1 MRLSNCE
8 ANLILPWRKIV
19 LIGFDKA
26 GKRFGT
32 LDAVKEFSMTIK
44 DEEILGLLG
53 PNGAGKTTL
62 MLMMGTVYRPT
73 SGKISVNGL
82 DVVQHPND
90 VRKMIGIAFQDPRVD
105 GILGAFDV
113 LNWHLKM
120 TTNLDKV
127 EREDRVE
134 KVLRAVDLWDARNKR
149 TWLMSGGMRKKVE
162 DCKVL
167 AQRPKIAVFDEPTA
181 FLDVPSR
188 LLMWKMI
195 RELRDEGSTV
205 IVATNMM
212 DEAERLSDR
221 VAIVNLGK
229 LVAIDTPEQLKGKTK
244 GGEVLELTVGNGQ
257 EFPRECLTQFSEVQ
271 DVSQENNKVTVYLS
285 GGRLLLPKIV
295 ETLTNRGVKIDSV
308 HLKEVT
314 LEDVFLNYTGHR
326 LE

>member
-1 MRLSNCE
+1 M
-8 ANLILPWRKIV
+8 
-19 LIGFDKA
+19 IGFDKA

-32 LDAVKEFSMTIK
+32 LDAVKEFSMTIR

-127 EREDRVE
+127 EREARVE

-212 DEAERLSDR
+212 DEAERLSER

-271 DVSQENNKVTVYLS
+271 DVNQENNKVTVYLS

>member
-1 MRLSNCE
+1 M
-8 ANLILPWRKIV
+8 
-19 LIGFDKA
+19 IGFDRA

-32 LDAVKEFSMTIK
+32 LDAVKEFSMTIQ

-229 LVAIDTPEQLKGKTK
+229 LVAIDTPEQLKAKTK

-271 DVSQENNKVTVYLS
+271 DVSQENNKVSVYLS

>member
-1 MRLSNCE
+1 M
-8 ANLILPWRKIV
+8 ID
-19 LIGFDKA
+19 FDKT

-32 LDAVKEFSMTIK
+32 LDAVKDFSMTIN

-90 VRKMIGIAFQDPRVD
+90 VRKTIGIAFQDPRVD

-120 TTNLDKV
+120 TTTLDKA
-127 EREDRVE
+127 EREARVE
-134 KVLRAVDLWDARNKR
+134 KVLRAVELWDARNKR

-221 VAIVNLGK
+221 VAIVNLGR
-229 LVAIDTPEQLKGKTK
+229 LVAIDTPEQLKSKTK
-244 GGEVLELTVGNGQ
+244 GGEVLELTLGDGQ
-257 EFPRECLTQFSEVQ
+257 ECPTDLLTQFSEVQ
-271 DVSQENNKVTVYLS
+271 DVSQENNKVTVYLT

>member
-1 MRLSNCE
+1 M
-8 ANLILPWRKIV
+8 
-19 LIGFDKA
+19 IGFDKA

-32 LDAVKEFSMTIK
+32 LDAVKEFSMTIQ

-73 SGKISVNGL
+73 SGTISVNGL

-120 TTNLDKV
+120 TTTLDKA
-127 EREDRVE
+127 EREARVE
-134 KVLRAVDLWDARNKR
+134 KVLRAVELWDARNKR

-167 AQRPKIAVFDEPTA
+167 AQRPMIAVFDEPTA

-221 VAIVNLGK
+221 VAIVNLGR
-229 LVAIDTPEQLKGKTK
+229 LVAIDTPEQLKSKTK
-244 GGEVLELTVGNGQ
+244 GGEVLELTLGDGQ
-257 EFPRECLTQFSEVQ
+257 ECPTDLLTQFSEVQ
-271 DVSQENNKVTVYLS
+271 DVNQENNKVTVYLS

-314 LEDVFLNYTGHR
+314 LEDVFLNYTGQR

>member
-1 MRLSNCE
+1 M
-8 ANLILPWRKIV
+8 
-19 LIGFDKA
+19 IGFDKA

-32 LDAVKEFSMTIK
+32 LDAVKEFSMTIQ

-229 LVAIDTPEQLKGKTK
+229 LVAIDAPEQLKGKTK

-271 DVSQENNKVTVYLS
+271 EVKQENNKVTVYLS

>member
-1 MRLSNCE
+1 MISFE
-8 ANLILPWRKIV
+8 
-19 LIGFDKA
+19 KA

-32 LDAVKEFSMTIK
+32 LDAVKDFSLDIHDK
-44 DEEILGLLG
+44 EILGLLG

-73 SGKISVNGL
+73 SGTIMVDGL
-82 DVVQHPND
+82 DVMKHPND
-90 VRKMIGIAFQDPRVD
+90 VRKLIGIAFQDPRLD

-120 TTNLDKV
+120 TTDLDK
-127 EREDRVE
+127 EQRAERVE
-134 KVLRAVDLWDARNKR
+134 EVLRALDLWDARKKR

-162 DCKVL
+162 DCKIL
-167 AQRPKIAVFDEPTA
+167 SQRPKIAVFDEPTA

-212 DEAERLSDR
+212 DEAERLSER

-229 LVAIDTPEQLKGKTK
+229 LVAIDSPEKLKGSTK
-244 GGEVLELTVGNGQ
+244 GGEVLEITVADGQ
-257 EFPRECLTQFSEVQ
+257 ECPKDLLTQFSEVRDVAQ
-271 DVSQENNKVTVYLS
+271 DDNKVSIYLS
-285 GGRLLLPKIV
+285 QGRLLLPKIV
-295 ETLTNRGVKIDSV
+295 ETLTNRGVKIESV

-314 LEDVFLNYTGHR
+314 LEDVFLNYTGQR
-326 LE
+326 LD

>member
-1 MRLSNCE
+1 MITFERT
-8 ANLILPWRKIV
+8 
-19 LIGFDKA
+19 
-26 GKRFGT
+26 GKRFGN
-32 LDAVKEFSMTIK
+32 LDAVKDFSITIK
-44 DEEILGLLG
+44 DGEILGLLG

-73 SGKISVNGL
+73 SGTITVNGF
-82 DVVQHPND
+82 DVVKHPNE
-90 VRKMIGIAFQDPRVD
+90 VRRLIGIAFQDPRVD
-105 GILGAFDV
+105 GILSGFEV

-120 TTNLDKV
+120 TTTLDKDERRRSV
-127 EREDRVE
+127 EDAL
-134 KVLRAVDLWDARNKR
+134 KALDLWESRKKR
-149 TWLMSGGMRKKVE
+149 TWLMSGGMKKKVE
-162 DCKVL
+162 DAKILV
-167 AQRPKIAVFDEPTA
+167 QRPSIAVFDEPTA

-188 LLMWKMI
+188 LLVWKMI

-271 DVSQENNKVTVYLS
+271 DVNQENNKVTVYLS

>member
-1 MRLSNCE
+1 
-8 ANLILPWRKIV
+8 
-19 LIGFDKA
+19 
-26 GKRFGT
+26 
-32 LDAVKEFSMTIK
+32 MTIR

-127 EREDRVE
+127 EREARVE

-212 DEAERLSDR
+212 DEAERLSER

-271 DVSQENNKVTVYLS
+271 DVNQENNKVTVYLS

>member
-1 MRLSNCE
+1 MIS
-8 ANLILPWRKIV
+8 
-19 LIGFDKA
+19 FDNA
-26 GKRFGT
+26 GKRFGSV
-32 LDAVKEFSMTIK
+32 DAVREFSLTIQ

-82 DVVQHPND
+82 DVHDHPND
-90 VRKMIGIAFQDPRVD
+90 VRKLIGIAFQDPRVD

-120 TTNLDKV
+120 TTTLDAE
-127 EREDRVE
+127 ERIERVE
-134 KVLRAVDLWDARNKR
+134 KVLRAVDLWEARNKR

-221 VAIVNLGK
+221 VAIVNLGR
-229 LVAIDTPEQLKGKTK
+229 LVAIDTPERLKGKTK
-244 GGEVLELTVGNGQ
+244 GGEVLELTIGNGL
-257 EFPRECLTQFSEVQ
+257 EFPRELLTQFSEVQ
-271 DVSQENNKVTVYLS
+271 DVTQVENKVTVYLS
-285 GGRLLLPKIV
+285 SGRLLLSKIV
-295 ETLTNRGVKIDSV
+295 ETLTNQGVKIDSV

-314 LEDVFLNYTGHR
+314 LEDVFLNHTGQK

>member
-1 MRLSNCE
+1 MS
-8 ANLILPWRKIV
+8 IH
-19 LIGFDKA
+19 
-26 GKRFGT
+26 
-32 LDAVKEFSMTIK
+32 

-120 TTNLDKV
+120 TTSLNKA
-127 EREDRVE
+127 EREARVE

-229 LVAIDTPEQLKGKTK
+229 LVAIDTPEQLKSKTK

-257 EFPRECLTQFSEVQ
+257 EFPRECLTQFDEVQ
-271 DVSQENNKVTVYLS
+271 DVNQENNKVTVYLS

>member
-1 MRLSNCE
+1 MFQGNT
-8 ANLILPWRKIV
+8 A

-32 LDAVKEFSMTIK
+32 LDAVKEFSMTIQ

-229 LVAIDTPEQLKGKTK
+229 LVAIDAPEQLKGKTK

-271 DVSQENNKVTVYLS
+271 DVKQENNKVTVYLS

>member
-1 MRLSNCE
+1 
-8 ANLILPWRKIV
+8 
-19 LIGFDKA
+19 
-26 GKRFGT
+26 
-32 LDAVKEFSMTIK
+32 MTIQ

-73 SGKISVNGL
+73 SGRISVNGL

-134 KVLRAVDLWDARNKR
+134 KVLRAVDLWEARNKR

-221 VAIVNLGK
+221 VAIVNLGR

-244 GGEVLELTVGNGQ
+244 GGEVLELTLGNGQ

-271 DVSQENNKVTVYLS
+271 DVSQEDNKVTVYLS

-314 LEDVFLNYTGHR
+314 LEDVFLNYTGHK

>member
-1 MRLSNCE
+1 MIS
-8 ANLILPWRKIV
+8 
-19 LIGFDKA
+19 FDRT

-32 LDAVKEFSMTIK
+32 LDAVKEFSMTIN

-120 TTNLDKV
+120 TTTLEKE
-127 EREDRVE
+127 EREARVE
-134 KVLRAVDLWDARNKR
+134 KVLRAVELWDARNKR

-212 DEAERLSDR
+212 DEAERLSNR
-221 VAIVNLGK
+221 VAIVNLGR
-229 LVAIDTPEQLKGKTK
+229 LVAIDTPEQLKSRTK
-244 GGEVLELTVGNGQ
+244 GGEVLELTLGDGQ
-257 EFPRECLTQFSEVQ
+257 ECPTDLLTQFSEVQ
-271 DVSQENNKVTVYLS
+271 DVNQENNKVTVYLS

>member
-1 MRLSNCE
+1 M
-8 ANLILPWRKIV
+8 
-19 LIGFDKA
+19 IGFDKA

-32 LDAVKEFSMTIK
+32 LDAVKEFSMTIL

-167 AQRPKIAVFDEPTA
+167 SQRPKIAVFDEPTA

-257 EFPRECLTQFSEVQ
+257 DFPRECLTQFSEVQ
-271 DVSQENNKVTVYLS
+271 DVNQENNKVTVYLT

>member
-1 MRLSNCE
+1 M
-8 ANLILPWRKIV
+8 
-19 LIGFDKA
+19 IGFDKA

-32 LDAVKEFSMTIK
+32 LDAVREFSMTIQ

-127 EREDRVE
+127 ERKDRVE

-221 VAIVNLGK
+221 VAIVNLGR
-229 LVAIDTPEQLKGKTK
+229 LVAIDTPEQLKSKTK
-244 GGEVLELTVGNGQ
+244 SGEVLELTLGDGQ
-257 EFPRECLTQFSEVQ
+257 ECPADLLTQFSEVQ

>member
-1 MRLSNCE
+1 
-8 ANLILPWRKIV
+8 

-271 DVSQENNKVTVYLS
+271 EVNQENNKVTVYLS

>member
-1 MRLSNCE
+1 M
-8 ANLILPWRKIV
+8 
-19 LIGFDKA
+19 IGFDGA

-32 LDAVKEFSMTIK
+32 LDAVKEFSMTIQ

-221 VAIVNLGK
+221 VAIVNLGR

-271 DVSQENNKVTVYLS
+271 DVKQENNKVTVYLS

>member
-1 MRLSNCE
+1 
-8 ANLILPWRKIV
+8 
-19 LIGFDKA
+19 
-26 GKRFGT
+26 
-32 LDAVKEFSMTIK
+32 MTIN

-90 VRKMIGIAFQDPRVD
+90 VRKMIGIAFQDPRVN

-120 TTNLDKV
+120 TTTLEKV
-127 EREDRVE
+127 EREARVE
-134 KVLRAVDLWDARNKR
+134 KVLRSVDLWDARNKR

-212 DEAERLSDR
+212 DEAERLSNR
-221 VAIVNLGK
+221 VAIVNLGR
-229 LVAIDTPEQLKGKTK
+229 LVAIDTPEQLKSKTR
-244 GGEVLELTVGNGQ
+244 GVEVLELTLGDGQ
-257 EFPRECLTQFSEVQ
+257 ECPTDLLTQFSEVQ

>member
-1 MRLSNCE
+1 M
-8 ANLILPWRKIV
+8 
-19 LIGFDKA
+19 IGFDRA

-32 LDAVKEFSMTIK
+32 LDAVKEFSMTIQ

-90 VRKMIGIAFQDPRVD
+90 VRKIIGIAFQDPRVD

-271 DVSQENNKVTVYLS
+271 EVNQENNKVTVYLS

>member
-1 MRLSNCE
+1 MIS
-8 ANLILPWRKIV
+8 
-19 LIGFDKA
+19 FDKA
-26 GKRFGT
+26 GKRFGS
-32 LDAVKEFSMTIK
+32 LEAVKDFSLTI
-44 DEEILGLLG
+44 ENGEILGLLG

-73 SGKISVNGL
+73 GGSIAVNSL
-82 DVVQHPND
+82 DVVQHPNE
-90 VRKMIGIAFQDPRVD
+90 VRKLIGIAFQDPRVD

-113 LNWHLKM
+113 INWHLKM
-120 TTNLDKV
+120 TTDLDNV
-127 EREDRVE
+127 ERAKRVE
-134 KVLRAVDLWDARNKR
+134 DVLRTLELWEARRKR

-162 DCKVL
+162 DAKVL

-221 VAIVNLGK
+221 VAIMNSGK
-229 LVAIDTPEQLKGKTK
+229 LVAVGTPRELKEKRR
-244 GGEVLELTVGNGQ
+244 GGEILELTVGNGQ
-257 EFPRECLTQFSEVQ
+257 ELPRELLSQFNEVRDVTQIE
-271 DVSQENNKVTVYLS
+271 NKVLVYLS
-285 GGRLLLPKIV
+285 SGRLLLPKIV
-295 ETLTNRGVKIDSV
+295 ETLTDQGIKIDSV

-314 LEDVFLNYTGHR
+314 LEDVFLSYTGQR

>member
-1 MRLSNCE
+1 
-8 ANLILPWRKIV
+8 
-19 LIGFDKA
+19 
-26 GKRFGT
+26 
-32 LDAVKEFSMTIK
+32 MTIQ

-73 SGKISVNGL
+73 SGNISVNGL

-90 VRKMIGIAFQDPRVD
+90 VRKMIGIAFQDPRID

-120 TTNLDKV
+120 TTTLDKA
-127 EREDRVE
+127 EREARVE
-134 KVLRAVDLWDARNKR
+134 KVLRAVELWDARNKR

-221 VAIVNLGK
+221 VAIVNLGQ
-229 LVAIDTPEQLKGKTK
+229 LVAIDSPEQLKSKTK
-244 GGEVLELTVGNGQ
+244 GGEVLELTLDDGQ
-257 EFPRECLTQFSEVQ
+257 ECPTDLLTQFSEVQ
-271 DVSQENNKVTVYLS
+271 DVNQKNNKVTVYLS

-295 ETLTNRGVKIDSV
+295 ETLTNRGLKIDSV

>member
-1 MRLSNCE
+1 
-8 ANLILPWRKIV
+8 

-32 LDAVKEFSMTIK
+32 LDAVKEFSMTIQ

-195 RELRDEGSTV
+195 RALRSEGSTV

-229 LVAIDTPEQLKGKTK
+229 LVAIDAPEQLKGKTK

-271 DVSQENNKVTVYLS
+271 EVKQENNKVTVYLS

>member
-1 MRLSNCE
+1 
-8 ANLILPWRKIV
+8 

-26 GKRFGT
+26 GKRFGA
-32 LDAVKEFSMTIK
+32 LDAVKEFSMTIH

-90 VRKMIGIAFQDPRVD
+90 VRKMIGIAFQDPRID

-120 TTNLDKV
+120 TTSLEKE
-127 EREDRVE
+127 EREARVE
-134 KVLRAVDLWDARNKR
+134 KVLRAVDLWDSRNKR

-229 LVAIDTPEQLKGKTK
+229 LVAIDTPEHLKSKTR
-244 GGEVLELTVGNGQ
+244 GGEVLELTLGDAQ
-257 EFPRECLTQFSEVQ
+257 ECPPDLLTQFSEVQ
-271 DVSQENNKVTVYLS
+271 GVSQENNKVTVYLS

>member
-1 MRLSNCE
+1 
-8 ANLILPWRKIV
+8 
-19 LIGFDKA
+19 LIGFDRA

-32 LDAVKEFSMTIK
+32 LDAVKEFSMTIQ

-271 DVSQENNKVTVYLS
+271 EVNQENNKVTVYLS

>member
-1 MRLSNCE
+1 
-8 ANLILPWRKIV
+8 

-32 LDAVKEFSMTIK
+32 LDAVKEFSMTIH

-127 EREDRVE
+127 EREERVE
-134 KVLRAVDLWDARNKR
+134 KVLRSVDLWDAKNKR

-229 LVAIDTPEQLKGKTK
+229 LVAIDTPEHLKGRTK

-271 DVSQENNKVTVYLS
+271 DVNQEDNKVTVYLS